1 MKLKSIYLIYMHL
14 FYNASQIKM
23 VILVDLS
30 AIFLASPQSILA
42 SPLSISVLFRDP
54 IDLLLSCLSQTKYSN
69 TKGVP
74 HARFLRKNTSCQIS
88 PTTSVRLQKTL
99 MAFDDPGNLYSE
111 SNLFRTFLPR
121 LIRPPRNTPSRFSL
135 VSN

>member
-1 MKLKSIYLIYMHL
+1 MHL
-14 FYNASQIKM
+14 LYNASQIRM

-42 SPLSISVLFRDP
+42 SPLSISVLFWDP
-54 IDLLLSCLSQTKYSN
+54 IDLLLFCLSQTKYAN
-69 TKGVP
+69 TKSVL

-88 PTTSVRLQKTL
+88 PTTNQ
-99 MAFDDPGNLYSE
+99 APENFDDPGNLYSE

-121 LIRPPRNTPSRFSL
+121 LIRPPRNTPSKLSL
-135 VSN
+135 VST